1 MEVQGGIHITI
12 CLPISLQHWVSFPS
26 RIVMEAECKRA
37 LVYLLVSG
45 CHWGRGLVCGGAW
58 PEMTAAS
65 LSLISWRRVNVSVP
79 ALAHVLSPFLCPLF
93 GQSGSRP

>member
-1 MEVQGGIHITI
+1 MSISSITI
-12 CLPISLQHWVSFPS
+12 CLPIGLHQCVSLPP
-26 RIVMEAECKRA
+26 RVMIEGMCKRA

-45 CHWGRGLVCGGAW
+45 CYWGEGLVCGGAW

-65 LSLISWRRVNVSVP
+65 LSLVSRRRVNVSVP
-79 ALAHVLSPFLCPLF
+79 ALAHVLAPSLCPLL